1 MNMKKTLAALSA
13 AAVAVSAMATT
24 VSAEEGSF
32 TYDLVRETK
41 TIEDGTATIATVA
54 SGLNLTAATDLK
66 VTMNNSDA
74 NKFKAG
80 EAVYTITVTQN
91 GTNQV
96 WTKEISS
103 KTDAANYSTW
113 ISVTGDTAVITI
125 PCASGATT
133 GGIDTAVFDTSVR
146 VQIVATTKHDVKDD
160 SQKKFNAAIAAGT
173 ISTQFEAVSAAN
185 TAELALINA
194 DIATVNAMVLGTDVT
209 GTTLTATGAPA
220 TAGMTALTA
229 DEKTSLNTALVAL
242 KNAIQVNVAPQIAS
256 TNAGE
261 KAHLFPM
268 MTTVNGIAR
277 PVVSTGLVA
286 INADGKNA
294 ANDSYDLISSTSS
307 TATQFDLIDYLELN
321 NGDLNDKIGKVG
333 YKNVLPVLNDV
344 IASYED
350 VTFTFTTSALYVNVD
365 ARDNNTVS
373 YLKKDDDKAFGE
385 GFSEKKDDY
394 WYNPS
399 FGQHLYGKDYYDAEG
414 TNYVGTNSNWAFNL
428 FTGGLTINNKYTMS
442 LNDTQVFDWGEN
454 TLSFDWDSVSE
465 GKVTNARYILE
476 YMNLYT
482 STPWF
487 WDSMTV
493 SFSDG
498 KAEDAESGEGVEGEE
513 EVVEDETSEEVTEEV
528 TEEEAPVV
536 DDATAEN
543 PETGNASVALAV
555 IPVALAAAAIVAKK
569 RG

>member
-24 VSAEEGSF
+24 VSAETGSF

-41 TIEDGTATIATVA
+41 TIEDGTATITTVA
-54 SGLNLTAATDLK
+54 SGLNLTGATSLN
-66 VTMNNSDA
+66 VTMNNSDV

-80 EAVYTITVTQN
+80 ETVYTITVTQN
-91 GTNQV
+91 GTSQV

-103 KTDAANYSTW
+103 KSDAANYSTW
-113 ISVTGDTAVITI
+113 ISVTGDTAVVTI
-125 PCASGATT
+125 PCAAGATT
-133 GGIDTAVFDTSVR
+133 GGIDTAVFDTNVR
-146 VQIVATTKHDVKDD
+146 VQIVAATKHDVKDD
-160 SQKKFNAAIAAGT
+160 SQKKFNAAITAGT

-185 TAELALINA
+185 TAELALIDA
-194 DIATVNAMVLGTDVT
+194 DIATVNAMVLGADVT
-209 GTTLTATGAPA
+209 GTTLTATGAPS

-229 DEKTSLNTALVAL
+229 DQKASLTAALTVL

-261 KAHLFPM
+261 KVHLFPM

-277 PVVSTGLVA
+277 PVVSTGLVSN
-286 INADGKNA
+286 NADGKNV

-307 TATQFDLIDYLELN
+307 TSTQFDLIDYLELN

-344 IASYED
+344 IANYED

-365 ARDNNTVS
+365 SRDNNTVS

-414 TNYVGTNSNWAFNL
+414 TNYVGTNNNWAFNL

-454 TLSFDWDSVSE
+454 TLSFDWESVTD
-465 GKVTNARYILE
+465 GKVTNATQLLE

-487 WDSMTV
+487 WDTMTV
-493 SFSDG
+493 AFNDAN
-498 KAEDAESGEGVEGEE
+498 AEDAESGEGVEGEE
-513 EVVEDETSEEVTEEV
+513 EVVEEETTAEEEVPA
-528 TEEEAPVV
+528 EEEAPVV

-543 PETGNASVALAV
+543 PATGNASVALAV